1 MTMYAHIE
9 KPKPSSKSALDYN
22 YEKIKNKKAQIVY
35 ANRIPGWEY
44 KEFVYD
50 MILYRE
56 KRARANAKNLSFHM
70 SVNPA
75 SGEVEEE
82 QTAVDF
88 IKDLMEEMGFK
99 DQPYIVIRH
108 EDIDRR
114 HYHVVSTWINR
125 SMHLIPDWKYN
136 ERLLAAEKKLAPK
149 YGYEVAK
156 PEARP
161 MEEITSFDPK
171 GERISQ
177 IDQIIDLAN
186 KYYADNL
193 QEYAAI
199 MATMGVQI
207 TNKTKSQ
214 FYFKGLDEQGNI
226 CTTPIR
232 GIKAHKQLA
241 ISERLTSKAR
251 NKETAQ
257 KKESYRNTILER
269 LNQSLRN
276 TETWDEL
283 CDDMVSWGITVSQ
296 NDDALWLI
304 DHPAGLVFTARELD
318 LEEELL
324 RRRGDHKMKQGR
336 AERDIWQA
344 IEKIQERQAHEL
356 ARGAKE
362 NQGNEESLSKKR

>member
-1 MTMYAHIE
+1 MYAHIE
-9 KPKPSSKSALDYN
+9 KPKSSSKNALDYN
-22 YEKIKNKKAQIVY
+22 YEKIKNKKAQVLH

-56 KRARANAKNLSFHM
+56 SHTRANAKNLSFHM

-75 SGEVEEE
+75 IGEVEDDD
-82 QTAVDF
+82 TAVAL
-88 IKDLMEEMGFK
+88 INDLMEEMGFK
-99 DQPYIVIRH
+99 DQPYVIIRH
-108 EDIDRR
+108 DDIDRR
-114 HYHVVSTWINR
+114 HFHVVSTWIDR
-125 SMHLIPDWKYN
+125 SLRLIPDWKYN

-161 MEEITSFDPK
+161 IEEITSFDPK
-171 GERISQ
+171 GERLSQ

-186 KYYADNL
+186 KYYTGNL
-193 QEYAAI
+193 EEYAAV

-207 TNKTKSQ
+207 TSKTKSQ
-214 FYFKGLDEQGNI
+214 FHFRGLDEQGKI
-226 CTTPIR
+226 CTTPVK

-241 ISERLTSKAR
+241 ISERLTSKTR
-251 NKETAQ
+251 TNQTEQ
-257 KKESYRNTILER
+257 KKNSYRNTILER
-269 LNQSLRN
+269 INQSLLN
-276 TETWDEL
+276 TESWDEL
-283 CDDMVSWGITVSQ
+283 CDDMVSWGITVSE
-296 NDDALWLI
+296 NEGNIWLI

-336 AERDIWQA
+336 AERDIWEA
-344 IEKIQERQAHEL
+344 VEEIQNRQAHEQ
-356 ARGAKE
+356 AMQAKE
-362 NQGNEESLSKKR
+362 NQGNGESLNKKR